1 MNNNLSAEKIAALQH
16 EFTLEEA
23 RRTMLGFTE
32 YTFPQF
38 EPNWHHRI
46 LCDALDQ
53 VERGHIKKLIVM
65 MPPRHGKSELVSRR
79 FPAYCLGRNP
89 DRKIMGCSHSQDLA
103 RDMSKDVQTIIRSPE
118 YEELFSTRLGG
129 RESVVRWD
137 AATVD
142 SLDNRTPPPRGGY
155 KAASTGTGI
164 AGYGFNIGIIDDYVG
179 KWQDIEGAKFL
190 DTLWKWY
197 INDFSTR
204 KTAPW
209 CMVVMATPW
218 HPDDLIHRILNGPDA
233 EEWTVVRLPYIAEEE
248 PEPYDPREPGE
259 ILWPGRM
266 FVGDPDPPELEI
278 QAAEA
283 RRDYEIA
290 KTADPVGAAALL
302 DCRPRAN
309 FGLLLDAD
317 DMLTFEADPSVVL
330 EGADGIFVSVDSTFK
345 STESSDRVGILVGA
359 RHDQRMYIVDGEAS
373 RLNFSE
379 TKERL
384 REYAEKY
391 PSAVFIIED
400 KANGPALIAELEAEL
415 PAVIAYNPKDS
426 KTARAQVAAARTKRG
441 TVFWPMV
448 KYLPNVEQLK
458 DEIVRFGEARYDDV
472 MDAYSQLLLASVKK
486 KKGIDRLRQMAGG
499 LLRFQ

>member
-1 MNNNLSAEKIAALQH
+1 MLDMSAEDMMRLEQ
-16 EFTLEEA
+16 ELEREEA
-23 RRTMLGFTE
+23 RRSLLKFTE
-32 YTFPQF
+32 YTFKQF
-38 EPNWHHRI
+38 EPNWHHRVM
-46 LCDALDQ
+46 CDALDQ
-53 VERGHIKKLIVM
+53 VERGVIRKLIVM

-89 DRKIMGCSHSQDLA
+89 DRKIMGCSHNQGLA
-103 RDMSKDVQTIIRSPE
+103 QDMSKDVQNIIRSPE
-118 YEELFSTRLGG
+118 YEELFDTRLGG

-137 AATVD
+137 SATVE
-142 SLDNRTPPPRGGY
+142 SLAGRAVPPRGGY

-179 KWQDIEGAKFL
+179 KWQDIEGQKFL

-209 CMVVMATPW
+209 AMIVMATPW

-233 EEWTVVRLPYIAEEE
+233 HEWAVVRMPYIADEE
-248 PEPYDPREPGE
+248 PAPYDPREPGE
-259 ILWPGRM
+259 VLWPGRL
-266 FVGDPDPPELEI
+266 FVGDPNPPSFEE
-278 QAAEA
+278 QEAEA
-283 RRDYEIA
+283 RHEYELARD
-290 KTADPVGAAALL
+290 ADPVGAAALL
-302 DCRPRAN
+302 DCAPRAN

-317 DMLTFEADPSVVL
+317 DMLTYDVAPSVVM

-345 STESSDRVGILVGA
+345 SNNSSDRVGILVGA
-359 RHDQRMYIVDGEAS
+359 RHKERMYIVDGEAS

-379 TKERL
+379 TKARL

-400 KANGPALIAELEAEL
+400 KANGPALITELEAEL

-441 TVFWPMV
+441 TVFWPMI
-448 KYLPNVEQLK
+448 KHLPNVEQLK

-472 MDAYSQLLLASVKK
+472 MDAYSQLLLASVYKK
-486 KKGIDRLRQMAGG
+486 PASERMRG
-499 LLRFQ
+499 LVGALSRFR